1 MKYKDF
7 EGSIDA
13 LVRLNL
19 RKLEAEHGIRIVYAV
34 ESGSRAWGFASPD
47 SDYDVRFIY
56 IRPMSYYLS
65 LGPKNDFIDGV
76 LDKTLDINGW
86 DITKVLQHV
95 YRSNATVYEWLNSP
109 VVYETSA
116 QMAQVSEVCE
126 TYFSSK
132 AALGH
137 YYGTAKNNYETY
149 LKEDMVKYKKYFYVL
164 RPLLACQ
171 WIEQKHCPP
180 PVLFQTLLDDVTD
193 LGLKVQIEELRA
205 KKVRTTESEK
215 GPKLSDLNVYIE
227 DRLGYYKD
235 LIADMVDDRKY
246 QWNDLDSLFM
256 RLI

>member
-7 EGSIDA
+7 DGGIGE

-19 RKLEAEHGIRIVYAV
+19 RQLEAGHGIRIVHAV

-65 LGPKNDFIDGV
+65 LGPKNDYIDGV
-76 LDKTLDINGW
+76 LDETLDINGW

-95 YRSNATVYEWLNSP
+95 YRSNASVYEWLNSP
-109 VVYETSA
+109 VVYETSPL
-116 QMAQVSEVCE
+116 MMQVNDVCGAF
-126 TYFSSK
+126 FSSK
-132 AALGH
+132 AALCH
-137 YYGTAKNNYETY
+137 YWGTARNNYETY

-171 WIEQKHCPP
+171 WIEQKRCPP

-193 LGLKVQIEELRA
+193 LGLKAQIEALRA
-205 KKVRTTESEK
+205 QKVRMTEAEK
-215 GPKLSDLNVYIE
+215 GPRLSDLNAYIE
-227 DRLGYYKD
+227 DRLGYYRE
-235 LIADMVDDRKY
+235 LSSNMPDDRKY
-246 QWNDLDSLFM
+246 QWDALDSLFL
-256 RLI
+256 RLV